1 MPPSKSPSTEPL
13 HLPVLDGFRGAA
25 VLAVMF
31 YHFVAMSPMTLTSH
45 AGKGLRF
52 LTIRGWMG
60 VDLFFVLS
68 GFLIT
73 GILLREKAD
82 PRYFRN
88 FYARRFLRIFPLYY
102 AFLFA
107 AFVVAPMFLPLD
119 LASRHVYDLQ
129 GWLWAYLG
137 NVETAISR
145 SFDFDGGW
153 YNLVHLWS
161 LAVEEHFYLFW
172 PLLVWSMSERALL
185 RVAIGAC
192 VAAPLLRTVLAA
204 DHVFMGTIYMLTPCR
219 IDGLAMGAILAIL
232 WRDPERFA
240 RVASGA
246 RWVLLVALGF
256 LGVITLRRLDNW
268 HWSIQTIGYSIIDAG
283 SAALLVVALG
293 GRGLWPRVLAGRTL
307 RTFGKY
313 SYGAYL
319 MHWPIQAPLQ
329 RLYYDPIARTGHEAV
344 ALAIYSLASVGTTLL
359 LAAAVWHGYERWFLN
374 LKRFFKSAP
383 SEAVVASGA
392 APGLQA

>member
-1 MPPSKSPSTEPL
+1 
-13 HLPVLDGFRGAA
+13 
-25 VLAVMF
+25 
-31 YHFVAMSPMTLTSH
+31 
-45 AGKGLRF
+45 
-52 LTIRGWMG
+52 
-60 VDLFFVLS
+60 
-68 GFLIT
+68 
-73 GILLREKAD
+73 
-82 PRYFRN
+82 
-88 FYARRFLRIFPLYY
+88 
-102 AFLFA
+102 
-107 AFVVAPMFLPLD
+107 
-119 LASRHVYDLQ
+119 
-129 GWLWAYLG
+129 
-137 NVETAISR
+137 
-145 SFDFDGGW
+145 
-153 YNLVHLWS
+153 
-161 LAVEEHFYLFW
+161 
-172 PLLVWSMSERALL
+172 
-185 RVAIGAC
+185 
-192 VAAPLLRTVLAA
+192 
-204 DHVFMGTIYMLTPCR
+204 
-219 IDGLAMGAILAIL
+219 MGAILAIL

-344 ALAIYSLASVGTTLL
+344 ALVIYSLASVGTTLL